1 MEKKEFNCFSEQ
13 LWQSKPSKGDSNQA
27 EEFTHCVSSPRLL
40 KHWVV
45 KNIHWEKPPKGWMKL
60 NTNGSAIGNS
70 GPAGCGGV
78 IRDKNGHWIAGF
90 SRRIRVATS
99 FTAELWGLR
108 DGLNMTCSLNIPS
121 LIVELDAKGIV
132 DALTNPG
139 YVNNAVSYLG

>member
-40 KHWVV
+40 KHRVV

-60 NTNGSAIGNS
+60 NTDGSAIGNS

-78 IRDKNGHWIAGF
+78 ITYKGQEW
-90 SRRIRVATS
+90 
-99 FTAELWGLR
+99 
-108 DGLNMTCSLNIPS
+108 P
-121 LIVELDAKGIV
+121 LDSGVFLTNRGCYQLHSGIV
-132 DALTNPG
+132 GP
-139 YVNNAVSYLG
+139 